1 MPDKSARC
9 IVIPE
14 HAIARF
20 AQHTATWDQVY
31 SRGGKSPYTI
41 PTVVD
46 DHVQR
51 NGSAPQPHDSWYFDI
66 VDGECALSLD
76 IQFERPPSR
85 MPPITWSR

>member
-1 MPDKSARC
+1 MPDKSVRC

-41 PTVVD
+41 LTVVD

-66 VDGECALSLD
+66 VDGECA
-76 IQFERPPSR
+76 ESR
-85 MPPITWSR
+85 HTI